1 MCWTN
6 VDSIESIWCIQINFN
21 VVLNGF
27 TNRKVDSIEN
37 IKIWSHGWN
46 QLNPN
51 EFSRSHNEMHI
62 VNEFNGMY
70 MVDCNECCEKWISMK
85 TCDVTLRVPKPLGV
99 EAFGRIISG
108 RILQRSGQPD
118 LLPLQVD
125 HLELVKQHVHI
136 LEKETKPFF
145 MHWIRISVT
154 RLGDFQQL

>member
-1 MCWTN
+1 M
-6 VDSIESIWCIQINFN
+6 
-21 VVLNGF
+21 
-27 TNRKVDSIEN
+27 
-37 IKIWSHGWN
+37 
-46 QLNPN
+46 NPN